1 MPITRRRSIALGVG
15 AAVAGGWLRAGTA
28 PKQDVIVIGAGFA
41 GLHAARLLAADGL
54 RVLVLEGDQRVGGR
68 SHTAYELDSR
78 IELGA
83 SQVGRMYARV
93 LDTARSLGIEMAPG
107 AHINA
112 PYSFVLG
119 QDLIAAKAWSS
130 STINPLQGDERAVP
144 PHALGAFYIEQ
155 RNPFQSLDEVY
166 AASAADYDLSVAE
179 WLVRQGASSAATHI
193 INQTLGAPGL
203 ESQSVLR
210 MFQEAT
216 RMRVENRARAA
227 EVAAESAK
235 TPTSKDA
242 YERAAL
248 NSFHVVGGSSKLT
261 DAMAASLGDRVL
273 KGKKVVAIDMNST
286 GCTVRCDDGSEWQSD
301 RVIAAL
307 PFTMLRRIAIT
318 PALQGA
324 QAQAVQQMPYGNQS
338 QVWLRAKAPYWEDD
352 GIEASMWTDGVFT
365 LIRQQIEHD
374 GKRELISALAFG
386 AKSTELDRLSPRE
399 RGELA
404 IRYIEQRRPS
414 TRGKLEFIGA
424 HSWAKAST
432 IGGCSYGLQPHRAF
446 EWRQKMSTPHGRLH
460 FAGEHTRRFEVGME
474 AAMES
479 GERAALEVLQ
489 S

>member
-1 MPITRRRSIALGVG
+1 MLITRRRSIALAVAATVG
-15 AAVAGGWLRAGTA
+15 AATARLRAAT
-28 PKQDVIVIGAGFA
+28 PSQHDVIVIGAGFS

-54 RVLVLEGDQRVGGR
+54 KVLVLESDRRVGGR
-68 SHTAYELDSR
+68 SHTAYEFDSR

-83 SQVGRMYARV
+83 SQVGRMYARI
-93 LDTARSLGIEMAPG
+93 LDTARALGIGMAPG

-112 PYSFVLG
+112 PYSFVRG
-119 QDLIAAKAWSS
+119 DELIAAANWAASKR
-130 STINPLQGDERAVP
+130 NPLQGPERSVP
-144 PHALGAFYIEQ
+144 PHALGAYYIEQ
-155 RNPFQSLDEVY
+155 RNPFQSLDELL
-166 AASAADYDLSVAE
+166 APKAQEFDLSVAQ
-179 WLVRQGASSAATHI
+179 WLERQGASAAAREL
-193 INQTLGAPGL
+193 INETLGAPGL
-203 ESQSVLR
+203 ENQSVLR

-216 RMRVENRARAA
+216 RMRVENRARATA
-227 EVAAESAK
+227 QEPSG
-235 TPTSKDA
+235 KDA

-261 DAMAASLGDRVL
+261 DAMALSLGERVIT
-273 KGKKVVAIDMNST
+273 GKKVIAIDMTSS
-286 GCTVRCDDGSEWQSD
+286 GCTVRCEDGSQWRSA
-301 RVIAAL
+301 RVISTL

-318 PALQGA
+318 PSLQGA
-324 QAQAVQQMPYGNQS
+324 QAQAVERMPYGNQS
-338 QVWLRAKAPYWEDD
+338 QVWLRVKAPYWEAD
-352 GIEASMWTDGVFT
+352 GIEASMWTDGLFT

-386 AKSTELDRLSPRE
+386 AKSYELDRLAPRD

-424 HSWAKAST
+424 HSWAQAPT
-432 IGGCSYGLQPHRAF
+432 IGGCSYGLQPHVAF
-446 EWRQKMSTPHGRLH
+446 DWNQQMSKPHARLH

>member
-1 MPITRRRSIALGVG
+1 MPVTRRRSIALGVAAAFG
-15 AAVAGGWLRAGTA
+15 ATTTWLRAETS
-28 PKQDVIVIGAGFA
+28 KKYDVIVIGAGFS

-54 RVLVLEGDQRVGGR
+54 TVLVLESDRRVGGR
-68 SHTAYELDSR
+68 SHTAYEFDSR

-83 SQVGRMYARV
+83 SQVGRMYARI
-93 LDTARSLGIEMAPG
+93 LDTARGLGIEMAPG

-119 QDLIAAKAWSS
+119 DELIAAKDWSVS
-130 STINPLQGDERAVP
+130 KLNPLQGPERSVP
-144 PHALGAFYIEQ
+144 PHALGAYYIEQ
-155 RNPFQSLDEVY
+155 RNPFQSLDEVH
-166 AASAADYDLSVAE
+166 AAAAAEFDLSVAE
-179 WLVRQGASSAATHI
+179 WLARQNASPAAIHL
-193 INQTLGAPGL
+193 INHTLGAPGL
-203 ESQSVLR
+203 ENQSVLR

-227 EVAAESAK
+227 EAAKE
-235 TPTSKDA
+235 PPGKDA

-261 DAMAASLGDRVL
+261 DAMAASLGDRVIT
-273 KGKKVVAIDMNST
+273 GKKVVSIDMT
-286 GCTVRCDDGSEWQSD
+286 DTDCTVRCEDGSQWRSS
-301 RVIAAL
+301 RVISAL
-307 PFTMLRRIAIT
+307 PFTMLRQIAIT
-318 PALQGA
+318 PALQGT
-324 QAQAVQQMPYGNQS
+324 QADAVRRMPYGNQS
-338 QVWLRAKAPYWEDD
+338 QVWLRVKAPYWEAD
-352 GIEASMWTDGVFT
+352 GIEASMWTDGIFT

-386 AKSTELDRLSPRE
+386 KKSYELDRLSPQE
-399 RGELA
+399 RGALA

-424 HSWAKAST
+424 HSWAQAPT
-432 IGGCSYGLQPHRAF
+432 IGGCSYGLQPQAAF
-446 EWRQKMSTPHGRLH
+446 EWNRQMSKPHARLH

>member
-1 MPITRRRSIALGVG
+1 MPVTRRRSIALGMAAAFG
-15 AAVAGGWLRAGTA
+15 ATTALLRAETS
-28 PKQDVIVIGAGFA
+28 KKYDVIVIGAGFA

-54 RVLVLEGDQRVGGR
+54 KVLVLESDQRVGGR
-68 SHTAYELDSR
+68 SHTAYEFDSR

-83 SQVGRMYARV
+83 SQVGRMYARI
-93 LDTARSLGIEMAPG
+93 LDTARTLGIEMAPG

-112 PYSFVLG
+112 PYSFVIG
-119 QDLIAAKAWSS
+119 DQLIPAKDWSVS
-130 STINPLQGDERAVP
+130 RLNPLQGAERSVP
-144 PHALGAFYIEQ
+144 PHALGAYYIEQ
-155 RNPFQSLDEVY
+155 RNPFQSLDEVH
-166 AASAADYDLSVAE
+166 AATAANFDLSVAE
-179 WLVRQGASSAATHI
+179 WLARQSASTAAIHL
-193 INQTLGAPGL
+193 INQTFGAPGL
-203 ESQSVLR
+203 ENQSVLR

-227 EVAAESAK
+227 EAAQ
-235 TPTSKDA
+235 TQPGKDA

-248 NSFHVVGGSSKLT
+248 NSYHVVGGSSKLT
-261 DAMAASLGDRVL
+261 DAMAASLCDRVIT
-273 KGKKVVAIDMNST
+273 GKKVVAIDMTDT
-286 GCTVRCDDGSEWQSD
+286 GCTVRCEDGSQWQST
-301 RVIAAL
+301 RVISAL
-307 PFTMLRRIAIT
+307 PFTMLRHIAIT
-318 PALQGA
+318 PTLQGV
-324 QAQAVQQMPYGNQS
+324 QADAVRQMPYGNQS
-338 QVWLRAKAPYWEDD
+338 QVWLRVKAPYWEAD
-352 GIEASMWTDGVFT
+352 GIEASMWTDGLFT

-386 AKSTELDRLSPRE
+386 AKSSELDRLAPRD

-424 HSWAKAST
+424 HSWAQAPT
-432 IGGCSYGLQPHRAF
+432 IGGCSYGLQPHVAF
-446 EWRQKMSTPHGRLH
+446 DWNQRMSKPHARLH